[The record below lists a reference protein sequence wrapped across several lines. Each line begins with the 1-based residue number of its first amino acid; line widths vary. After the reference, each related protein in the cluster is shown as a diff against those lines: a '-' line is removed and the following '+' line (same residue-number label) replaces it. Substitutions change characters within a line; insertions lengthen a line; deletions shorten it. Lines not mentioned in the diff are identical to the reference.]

1 MMSRNKREGTY
12 KGKFYGRHYRSYH
25 KVVWN
30 ITVNKYGNPF
40 YSGDIYKY
48 LLKGSV

>member
-12 KGKFYGRHYRSYH
+12 KGKFYGKHYRSYY
-25 KVVWN
+25 KAVWY
-30 ITVNKYGNPF
+30 IAVNKYGNPF
-40 YSGDIYKY
+40 YSGNIDKY